1 MCRPAVVLDSGVA
14 DAGRGSWFGLLT
26 SKDVNARMDGKH
38 VVVVKGMGFRR
49 TAVRVFDSEGE
60 AETFR
65 VKVAEHQPGLNTF
78 TGELF
83 DDNDS
88 CIRWALGGV
97 R

>member
-1 MCRPAVVLDSGVA
+1 MAKTGQ
-14 DAGRGSWFGLLT
+14 
-26 SKDVNARMDGKH
+26 H
-38 VVVVKGMGFRR
+38 VVVVKGLGFRR
-49 TAVRVFDSEGE
+49 TAVRVFESEGE

-65 VKVAEHQPGLNTF
+65 VRVAENEPGLNTF

-88 CIRWALGGV
+88 VIRWAKGGP